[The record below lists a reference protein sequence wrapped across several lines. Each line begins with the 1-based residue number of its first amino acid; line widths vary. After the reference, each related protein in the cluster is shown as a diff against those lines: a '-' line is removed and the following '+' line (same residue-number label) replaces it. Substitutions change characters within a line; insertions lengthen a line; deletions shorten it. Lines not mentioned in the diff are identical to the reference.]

1 MNIREQKIAV
11 KEEGPQMPQEMVTVK
26 QQTAVLV
33 PTPAPTGAA
42 GKRYIYDSSHA
53 KHTLR
58 YIPEQ
63 TTAKESLQSVKTQEI
78 KTEVDPCALA
88 APSPAV
94 AGIILFN

>member
-11 KEEGPQMPQEMVTVK
+11 KEEGLQMPQEMVTVK

-33 PTPAPTGAA
+33 PTPVPTGAA
-42 GKRYIYDSSHA
+42 GKRYIIVRTQ

-63 TTAKESLQSVKTQEI
+63 TTAKESLQSVTAQEVKT
-78 KTEVDPCALA
+78 KVDVCALA
-88 APSPAV
+88 APSPTV
-94 AGIILFN
+94 AGKLLFN